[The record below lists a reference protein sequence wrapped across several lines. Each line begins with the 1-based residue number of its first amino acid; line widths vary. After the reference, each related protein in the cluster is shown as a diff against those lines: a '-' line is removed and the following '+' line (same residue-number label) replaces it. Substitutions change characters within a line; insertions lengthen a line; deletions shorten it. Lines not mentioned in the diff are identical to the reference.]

1 MPSHPA
7 RTGGLVGLAAFCFAL
22 AEYQLLIPGAFQAL
36 LLQLLGGGIIT
47 IVSAGAGAVWLDALR
62 RWRTERQLPEA
73 QDDGWVRLGA
83 RAVLPLACGVSI
95 AALMLVLWN
104 IQQSVLPIPDF
115 DLAIEEYQQSLT
127 GFHPNVPSGSVQA
140 VLTAYIEHGMPSYM
154 WDFGPQG
161 FKLSGGR
168 LEHLPDGTPVTYT
181 WFGSAKGGVMCMFK
195 QTDGFNPPS
204 AAHEQHAWPAFL

>member
-1 MPSHPA
+1 M
-7 RTGGLVGLAAFCFAL
+7 
-22 AEYQLLIPGAFQAL
+22 
-36 LLQLLGGGIIT
+36 
-47 IVSAGAGAVWLDALR
+47 WLDALR

-104 IQQSVLPIPDF
+104 IRQSVLPIPDF

-168 LEHLPDGTPVTYT
+168 LEHLPDRTAVTYT

-195 QTDGFNPPS
+195 QADGFNPPS
-204 AAHEQHAWPAFL
+204 AAHEQYAGLLFYSYRGFSICLINVGGYGNFISVIAAPMPMREFMRLVIAATA